1 MIIKVIII
9 AFVAFVL
16 WRTFIRFRKS
26 EITIQEVVIWS
37 VFWLLVVGVT
47 LVPQQTDTISQY
59 LGVERGA
66 DLLVYLSVITL
77 FFLVFRIIVK
87 LEKID
92 KDITKVVRNTALT
105 DNNGNNDKHDT

>member
-9 AFVAFVL
+9 IFAAFVL
-16 WRTFIRFRKS
+16 WRTFVRFKAA
-26 EITIQEVVIWS
+26 EITSREVVIWT

-77 FFLVFRIIVK
+77 FFIVFRIIVK

-92 KDITKVVRNTALT
+92 KEITKVVRNTALK
-105 DNNGNNDKHDT
+105 DINDKP